1 MKTNKLWLAAIS
13 GLLLLACAEKESTYP
28 WITDASVQVEA
39 NGKIVGYEFSAK
51 WWGAC
56 NRLLAETYID
66 PALIAYASENF
77 VSYRLDVDSTQNDA
91 LSERY
96 NIHSIPA
103 FVFVDENGDEI
114 DRIVGFM
121 PPAEYLVEM
130 TRIRNGINTVP
141 DLLRQLQDDPE
152 NVDLLVTLAAK
163 AEAMSG
169 LKAAM
174 TYWEILF
181 GLETADQ
188 VMHSTAALK
197 LAVFYAQENSDA
209 ESLVSF
215 INAETN
221 TVVLPKAYDALRNF
235 YRRSKDKAAE
245 ADTYRRYIDFM
256 SGVHKESQS
265 LLNGYAWR
273 MTQLELNLDNALE
286 RINQGIAMFSAEDGA
301 REKAQIMDTK
311 GEVLWKLGRIEEAV
325 AVMDE
330 CIGLQ
335 PEDNYYKEQKA
346 KFLAASWSFRKDTH
360 YQSPRS

>member
-1 MKTNKLWLAAIS
+1 M
-13 GLLLLACAEKESTYP
+13 
-28 WITDASVQVEA
+28 
-39 NGKIVGYEFSAK
+39 
-51 WWGAC
+51 
-56 NRLLAETYID
+56 
-66 PALIAYASENF
+66 
-77 VSYRLDVDSTQNDA
+77 
-91 LSERY
+91 
-96 NIHSIPA
+96 
-103 FVFVDENGDEI
+103 DENGDEI

-346 KFLAASWSFRKDTH
+346 KFLAAS
-360 YQSPRS
+360 